1 MDAGETRPMLI
12 EFKRPKW
19 LKRSRSSLIDDRSLK
34 AAKRSKASFLNPRGL
49 KNGSVSD
56 GEVDAAFKAEV
67 DDLIRE
73 NAELLQRLAR

>member
-1 MDAGETRPMLI
+1 MLI

-34 AAKRSKASFLNPRGL
+34 AAKRSKASFLNPRR
-49 KNGSVSD
+49 SQVESD
-56 GEVDAAFKAEV
+56 PQGAVDAAFEAEV

-73 NAELLQRLAR
+73 NAELLRRLAL